1 MIITIITELLK
12 LSLSIGQL
20 FYNALETTVVSFK
33 YSYKEYITQLYG
45 KIMKNSH

>member
-1 MIITIITELLK
+1 MIITELVK

-20 FYNALETTVVSFK
+20 FYNALETTVVSFN
-33 YSYKEYITQLYG
+33 SYEEYITQLYG